1 MKDCVK
7 ISKKPEIYL
16 INLPQKS
23 DEVFFDV
30 YSPSGKL
37 FESKKSVAHL
47 LEHYLVGVFCQRNTD
62 GLLRTNG
69 FVGEELMNLR
79 FVCHSKDFL
88 TNLPLFLQSIF
99 QPDFTQ
105 KSVFNS
111 EKKAVVNEFLKE
123 SNNVIAQVLKRTKD
137 FGVFKKCPYIN
148 KDVYDAKEIE
158 AVQFSD
164 IKKFLN
170 AHYLHSKHTF
180 FIGGNQLKKEV
191 ITQAKNIIAAYF
203 SKWKFNDGPKN
214 LHFDSFQ
221 INNFQRKDIRLKN
234 IGRGTYFFL
243 VFSGLSIKKNSVK
256 ERLTLSMFCRIIF
269 DASNANIFK
278 RLREEGLYSL
288 DYENVFYDY
297 LGFTNL
303 ACFSQ
308 QNNISKILQILKE
321 EVEAVKNRPELIN
334 KKMVGFIRQRI
345 INSQKSTWS
354 DNGEKYSWIKNDLVH
369 DNIVVDVKFYKKI
382 LTGIDQKF
390 LSQMAKRIFNWDK
403 CYLFIVR
410 RGGQSKA

>member
-1 MKDCVK
+1 M
-7 ISKKPEIYL
+7 
-16 INLPQKS
+16 
-23 DEVFFDV
+23 
-30 YSPSGKL
+30 
-37 FESKKSVAHL
+37 
-47 LEHYLVGVFCQRNTD
+47 
-62 GLLRTNG
+62 
-69 FVGEELMNLR
+69 
-79 FVCHSKDFL
+79 
-88 TNLPLFLQSIF
+88 
-99 QPDFTQ
+99 
-105 KSVFNS
+105 
-111 EKKAVVNEFLKE
+111 
-123 SNNVIAQVLKRTKD
+123 
-137 FGVFKKCPYIN
+137 
-148 KDVYDAKEIE
+148 
-158 AVQFSD
+158 
-164 IKKFLN
+164 
-170 AHYLHSKHTF
+170 
-180 FIGGNQLKKEV
+180 
-191 ITQAKNIIAAYF
+191 
-203 SKWKFNDGPKN
+203 
-214 LHFDSFQ
+214 
-221 INNFQRKDIRLKN
+221 
-234 IGRGTYFFL
+234 
-243 VFSGLSIKKNSVK
+243 
-256 ERLTLSMFCRIIF
+256 
-269 DASNANIFK
+269 
-278 RLREEGLYSL
+278 